1 MPSSKGSAR
10 FNSRGLPWLMK
21 GSVASIVWL
30 FLQKVDTRCRI
41 DADESGAHHQMLTA
55 LDTML

>member
-1 MPSSKGSAR
+1 MR
-10 FNSRGLPWLMK
+10 RVNH
-21 GSVASIVWL
+21 SVVL
-30 FLQKVDTRCRI
+30 RNVDTHGRI